1 MVDYSIKK
9 ILKKTLIKGKIIL
22 IFPIFL
28 CQDQYLLVGQN
39 NISPFRLSALNI
51 PRDSLRLY
59 RPIRIPWCCA
69 FRFTVFFT
77 ESYILQ
83 V

>member
-1 MVDYSIKK
+1 M
-9 ILKKTLIKGKIIL
+9 LN
-22 IFPIFL
+22 
-28 CQDQYLLVGQN
+28 QYLLVGQN
-39 NISPFRLSALNI
+39 NLSPSRLSALNN

-59 RPIRIPWCCA
+59 RPIRIPWFCA

-77 ESYILQ
+77 ESCILQ